1 MTFEQKL
8 LIIIISIILLILLF
22 LFIIFPYICY
32 RMTFY
37 SNRKKD
43 NLYMLDSKMYRNY
56 KDEIIDYM
64 NKVDNMP
71 CKEIYIT
78 SHDGLKLYGRYF
90 EYEKDA
96 PIEIIFHGY
105 KGDSRRDLSAAIYRC
120 FALKH
125 SSLIVDHRASGKSE
139 GKTITFGVKE
149 VKDVPLWIDYV
160 IKNINKDAKI
170 LLGGV
175 SMGAA
180 TVMMISNQKLPNNV
194 KGILADCGYTSQKEI
209 IKHYVKNMKF
219 PPNIVYPFIKLGARI
234 YGKFNLEETSPI
246 EAVKKS
252 LYPILFVHG
261 DIDDF
266 VPYNMS
272 VENYNACTSKKSLA
286 TIKNADHGLAYLA
299 DKEGYVKAL
308 GDFFDE
314 ILKGE

>member
-1 MTFEQKL
+1 MINLYSSIPGELIALIVVVAIFL
-8 LIIIISIILLILLF
+8 LALVAMIILASKIRGMVFNKRYDDNGTLKYFYASDFENLINEPIEF
-22 LFIIFPYICY
+22 VSKGNKIKGYI
-32 RMTFY
+32 
-37 SNRKKD
+37 
-43 NLYMLDSKMYRNY
+43 Y
-56 KDEIIDYM
+56 KDGTL
-64 NKVDNMP
+64 
-71 CKEIYIT
+71 KE
-78 SHDGLKLYGRYF
+78 
-90 EYEKDA
+90 
-96 PIEIIFHGY
+96 Y
-105 KGDSRRDLSAAIYRC
+105 KGV
-120 FALKH
+120 
-125 SSLIVDHRASGKSE
+125 IVFSHGLGVGHNQYTTEINHLAKLGYLVVGYDVSGTGKSE

-234 YGKFNLEETSPI
+234 YGKFNLEETFPI

-252 LYPILFVHG
+252 LYPILFIHG

-299 DKEGYVKAL
+299 DKEGYVNAL